1 VQVHVA
7 VREAGPGAGL
17 GLFAA
22 RDVQQGEVLLSLPTD
37 LAFSRKANGVMVRL
51 KGSRQQQSFTKSM
64 GCRCMLARQGCL
76 PALFNM
82 KMETACLLAAS
93 STAAGAGY
101 DSMTA
106 TIHYW
111 L

>member
-1 VQVHVA
+1 MQVNVA

-51 KGSRQQQSFTKSM
+51 KGSRQQSYRNEWVAVHADWAGM
-64 GCRCMLARQGCL
+64 
-76 PALFNM
+76 PAYFVQ
-82 KMETACLLAAS
+82 
-93 STAAGAGY
+93 
-101 DSMTA
+101 
-106 TIHYW
+106 
-111 L
+111 